1 MMSISQLSLRHV
13 EIEIAEGQEGQ
24 ECQEWRECQGSQRCE
39 VCGSTEMQVDEVQ
52 SGGRLLLAECDRC
65 DHRFTARVG
74 SSRIAGIES
83 ARDSHPEMQAISEAD
98 ASWSQSSARAEVA
111 TAA

>member
-1 MMSISQLSLRHV
+1 MSIFQLSLRRV
-13 EIEIAEGQEGQ
+13 EIAEGQECQGWSEYQ
-24 ECQEWRECQGSQRCE
+24 ECQKCE
-39 VCGSTEMQVDEVQ
+39 VCGSSEMQVDEVQ

-65 DHRFTARVG
+65 DHRFTARAG
-74 SSRIAGIES
+74 SSRIAGVES
-83 ARDSHPEMQAISEAD
+83 PPDWLPERDAISEAD